1 MSNLSSKRQQFEHK
15 LDELIARS
23 DQPAAP
29 EDRTPST
36 DDRTIS
42 DLEGRLR
49 EWESLLDRRLAEHHA
64 PWRAEPPPPAA
75 ADRPPP
81 APPAVSSR
89 WRQPFRR
96 ADATLQNWLEDLDHT
111 MCAEL
116 ALDRHPLPEGFR
128 SPIEV
133 VEDDQ
138 SMWKAMSQACG
149 MDLSPHSNQLDAH
162 DLGAFHFPGRGTLL
176 NRAHYARDHGMVDF
190 FDGNLEGRAEL
201 ISEVAR
207 ERWGWGFMLE
217 YTTLGQSARDA
228 GLWPVLSAARLGS
241 RLPEDHRSA
250 LAAALRRTW
259 LLTEAGWTDWVWQY
273 VMFKARSPV
282 GERLFDY
289 PRPGRWVELAN
300 RIIDLFPLYISPFG
314 VRLRLRSVIDLL
326 KFLFL
331 EEGDVLPRTT
341 NSLVIAIQKYCQEYD
356 GAVAGRIH
364 QTLSQFM
371 GRLYFARLESN
382 VGILAT
388 PYAVLIATHVP
399 ELDLSNTP
407 GAEHLQAQVED
418 NPRLNPD
425 TRLAMLSKLDSR
437 IKYDPR
443 AMFVAAWERLKLD
456 GPSGFLCH

>member
-1 MSNLSSKRQQFEHK
+1 
-15 LDELIARS
+15 
-23 DQPAAP
+23 
-29 EDRTPST
+29 
-36 DDRTIS
+36 
-42 DLEGRLR
+42 
-49 EWESLLDRRLAEHHA
+49 
-64 PWRAEPPPPAA
+64 
-75 ADRPPP
+75 
-81 APPAVSSR
+81 
-89 WRQPFRR
+89 
-96 ADATLQNWLEDLDHT
+96 
-111 MCAEL
+111 
-116 ALDRHPLPEGFR
+116 
-128 SPIEV
+128 
-133 VEDDQ
+133 
-138 SMWKAMSQACG
+138 
-149 MDLSPHSNQLDAH
+149 
-162 DLGAFHFPGRGTLL
+162 
-176 NRAHYARDHGMVDF
+176 
-190 FDGNLEGRAEL
+190 
-201 ISEVAR
+201 
-207 ERWGWGFMLE
+207 
-217 YTTLGQSARDA
+217 
-228 GLWPVLSAARLGS
+228 
-241 RLPEDHRSA
+241 LPEDHRSA

-300 RIIDLFPLYISPFG
+300 RVIDLFPLYISPFG

-371 GRLYFARLESN
+371 GRLYFARLEGN